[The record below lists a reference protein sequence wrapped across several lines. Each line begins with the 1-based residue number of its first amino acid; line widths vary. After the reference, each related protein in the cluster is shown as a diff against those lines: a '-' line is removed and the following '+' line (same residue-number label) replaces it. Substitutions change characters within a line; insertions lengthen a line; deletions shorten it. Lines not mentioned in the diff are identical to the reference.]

1 MVSTSAIAVIV
12 VFLIVCVAVLLYFF
26 SSAKSSLSTT
36 MSGTSMQTIAP
47 TSMPTSTNPVNFAYS
62 IWFYV
67 NDWQYKYGE
76 TKIIFGRM
84 NSNNFNDNNNLTYQ
98 EMLDNS
104 PCPVVTLGDYQND
117 LSILLDQTPTGSTS
131 TVEVEPV
138 VISNIPLQKWVH
150 LVMSVYGKTM
160 DVYIDGKLV
169 QTSVLIGPAN
179 VNTAQNVYV
188 TPCGGFNGW
197 TSNLQ
202 YFVTPLNPQQVW
214 SLYQKGYGSGYFS
227 NLVNAYQLTVTV
239 NNNGVPT
246 KTFSI

>member
-1 MVSTSAIAVIV
+1 MSTAIFIVILV
-12 VFLIVCVAVLLYFF
+12 IIVAVLLYFF
-26 SSAKSSLSTT
+26 MSSKSSLSSTVSATT
-36 MSGTSMQTIAP
+36 MQTIAP
-47 TSMPTSTNPVNFAYS
+47 SSLPSNSNPVNFAYS

-67 NDWQYKYGE
+67 NDWQYKYGD

-84 NSNNFNDNNNLTYQ
+84 STNGTTSSTTNMTY
-98 EMLDNS
+98 EEILDNS
-104 PCPVVTLGDYQND
+104 PCPVVTLGQYQND
-117 LSILLDQTPTGSTS
+117 ISILLDQTSTGSAPT
-131 TVEVEPV
+131 TEVEPV
-138 VISNIPLQKWVH
+138 VVTNIPLQKWVN

-169 QTSVLIGPAN
+169 QTVVLIGPAN
-179 VNTAQNVYV
+179 VNTTQNVYV

-202 YFVTPLNPQQVW
+202 YFPNPLNPQQVW
-214 SLYQKGYGSGYFS
+214 SIYQKGYGSGYLA
-227 NLVNAYQLTVTV
+227 NLFNAYELTVTL